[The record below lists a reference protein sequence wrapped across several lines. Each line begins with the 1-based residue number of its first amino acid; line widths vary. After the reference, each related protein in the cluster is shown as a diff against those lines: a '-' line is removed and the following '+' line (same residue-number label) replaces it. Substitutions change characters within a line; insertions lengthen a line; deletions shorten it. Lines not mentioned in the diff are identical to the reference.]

1 MIAYRA
7 KRAKEKV
14 KAVPF
19 VRRAEEVK
27 VPAAEQEY
35 DSDDFR

>member
-19 VRRAEEVK
+19 VRREEVK